1 MHDVSWD
8 LSTCPAPCSDS
19 CCDMQQEVDEEEEE
33 QEILALPAPG
43 DESSQ
48 EGQLEAEMHAAIAS
62 AELADYAQVGCPP
75 PTQPPTRCG
84 CHL

>member
-1 MHDVSWD
+1 
-8 LSTCPAPCSDS
+8 
-19 CCDMQQEVDEEEEE
+19 MQQDADEEEGE

-43 DESSQ
+43 DALSQ

-75 PTQPPTRCG
+75 SPAPSPLRCEA
-84 CHL
+84 CQFQMHTDMLLA